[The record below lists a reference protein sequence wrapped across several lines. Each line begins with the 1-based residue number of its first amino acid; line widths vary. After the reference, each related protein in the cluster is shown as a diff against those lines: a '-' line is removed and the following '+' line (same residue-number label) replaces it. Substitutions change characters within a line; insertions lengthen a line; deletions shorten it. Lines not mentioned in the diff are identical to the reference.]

1 MIDRL
6 VDPTSKLEEIPK
18 PPLLTRIKNALI
30 HYYHGFRLFGLEVK
44 IASRLFLKTL
54 RGQSLSRR
62 EQKQVFNK
70 DNKYIP
76 NFLCYL
82 LLLCIIY
89 YLL

>member
-6 VDPTSKLEEIPK
+6 VDPTSKLEEITK
-18 PPLLTRIKNALI
+18 PPLLTRIKNTSL

-44 IASRLFLKTL
+44 IASRLLLKTL

-70 DNKYIP
+70 DK
-76 NFLCYL
+76 
-82 LLLCIIY
+82 
-89 YLL
+89 